1 MSITT
6 EKQEIIKWLDEL
18 NDETIIHQL
27 TALKVSVTDK
37 SELSTSEKH
46 AINKGLESK
55 SDGNIKHHEDVMHL
69 TKQKF
74 PQLFS

>member
-1 MSITT
+1 MSITS
-6 EKQEIIKWLDEL
+6 EKQEIIKWLDGL

-27 TALKVSVTDK
+27 TALKVSISDYTELTETEKEAIDK
-37 SELSTSEKH
+37 SLAS
-46 AINKGLESK
+46 INN
-55 SDGNIKHHEDVMHL
+55 GNTKAHDDVMQL

>member
-6 EKQEIIKWLDEL
+6 EKQEIIKWLDGL

-27 TALKVSVTDK
+27 TALKVSISDDTR
-37 SELSTSEKH
+37 LSTFEKE

-55 SDGNIKHHEDVMHL
+55 SNGNIKPHEDVMHL